1 MEKVK
6 FTEKHLVV
14 KDNKLIQAS
23 YKLGSVEQKIVLSII
38 SKINMNDKEFN
49 LLTFDLDYFAE
60 HIGIKSHKGW
70 LDYLEET
77 LIKLRR
83 KTIVIHE
90 PGDRRIIAGWLS
102 AGIIDPEKKKI
113 TIEMSNILKPY
124 LLQLKEK
131 FTRYQLKAVMNLS
144 GSYSFRIYE
153 LVKQF
158 QGAKKE
164 WSVEFYM
171 KQLKRLLMIDKSK
184 SYKGYGQINR
194 RIITPAIQEINQH
207 TDICVSHEEIKEN
220 KLKRGK
226 PKAIGVRFNAAI
238 NKQFFV
244 DNSSV
249 IDVPS
254 QESKPMF
261 QDLKARDPIR
271 KLSYDIQKQENL
283 IRNLEVKAT
292 EDEMKVQRLRL
303 DQLKLERDD
312 LIDQIASEKN

>member
-1 MEKVK
+1 MNKVK
-6 FTEKHLVV
+6 FNEKHLVV

-23 YKLGSVEQKIVLSII
+23 YKLGSVEQKIVLSMI
-38 SKINMNDKEFN
+38 SKINMKDQEFN
-49 LLTFDLDYFAE
+49 VLEFDLDYFAE

-70 LDYLEET
+70 VDFLEET
-77 LIKLRR
+77 LIKLRS
-83 KTIVIHE
+83 KTIVIRE
-90 PGDRRIIAGWLS
+90 PDDSRIVSGWLS
-102 AGIIDPEKKKI
+102 AGKIDPDKKKI
-113 TIEMSNILKPY
+113 KLEFSNLLKPY

-158 QGAKKE
+158 QGGKKE
-164 WSVEFYM
+164 WTVQFYI
-171 KQLKRLLMIDKSK
+171 KQLKKLLMIEKSK
-184 SYKGYGQINR
+184 TYKYYGEIKR
-194 RIITPAIQEINQH
+194 RIINPAQKEINNL
-207 TDICVSHEEIKEN
+207 TDICIDFEDIKEN

-226 PKAIGVRFNAAI
+226 PKVIGVRFNAAI
-238 NKQFFV
+238 NKQFFI
-244 DNSSV
+244 DNSDV
-249 IDVPS
+249 INAQS